1 MSKQVLV
8 GVGIGV
14 VVAAAVGAIASYS
27 SKQASPTPVT
37 TAASVA
43 SVAADAKPVKRAVAA
58 LESTPANESAD
69 PSNTAPTV
77 QPAKTNVETTSA
89 ARPVARVVHATVA
102 HATVA
107 HSRHATARSVEP
119 SSTQSALTFGRV
131 LSSTAVVENQR
142 IPRQD
147 CHDEQ
152 VTHKKPV
159 KDEQRIAASAI
170 GAVIGGI
177 LGNQVG
183 DGNGRTLA
191 TAAGAVAGGVAGN
204 KIQQRVQ
211 DGSTETVT
219 EKRCVT
225 VYDIKEK
232 VRGYDVVYRV
242 GNDTKTVRMA
252 IEPQIGSNLPLRDGR
267 AVTLVERS
275 R

>member
-89 ARPVARVVHATVA
+89 ARPVARVA

-107 HSRHATARSVEP
+107 HSRHAAARSVEP
-119 SSTQSALTFGRV
+119 SSTQSAPTFGRV

-159 KDEQRIAASAI
+159 KDEQRIAGSAI

-211 DGSTETVT
+211 DGNTETVT